1 MKKNIHIDSG
11 NNFYY
16 LFISVVVLL
25 FVSSLLQNI
34 HSEILH
40 HTLNGIIVLIFFVDI
55 KSQHH
60 KASWK
65 KTIYVFI
72 FLIALLLIN
81 KNHINPTIAEYIQH
95 SIFLIYFIKSFVL
108 TMKQIFSSK
117 VVTENLLYGSV
128 YAFLLLGLIWTFIYL
143 LILTYNPEAFNGMH
157 YVHWAYNFPEVS
169 YFSFITL
176 TTVGYGDISPK
187 ENIAQFFVYAQAIT
201 GMFYMAITVS
211 TIVSLR
217 MVEYQKEHH
226 KS

>member
-1 MKKNIHIDSG
+1 MKKSIHIDSE

-16 LFISVVVLL
+16 LFISIVVLL

-34 HSEILH
+34 HSEALH
-40 HTLNGIIVLIFFVDI
+40 HVLNGLIVLIFFVDM

-60 KASWK
+60 DSSWK
-65 KTIYVFI
+65 KTIYVFV

-95 SIFLIYFIKSFVL
+95 SIFLIYFIKSFVF

-117 VVTENLLYGSV
+117 KVTENLLYGAV

-143 LILTYNPEAFNGMH
+143 LILTYNPEAFNGMV
-157 YVHWAYNFPEVS
+157 YTHWAYNFPEVS

-176 TTVGYGDISPK
+176 TTVGYGDVSPK

-217 MVEYQKEHH
+217 MVEYQKEH
-226 KS
+226 KI